1 MGRGKAGESGGF
13 AAALSCSVY
22 VETQV
27 IPNVT
32 KCSEESRLSRTQVIC
47 KYYLL
52 YFKNLLPWFKRIQ
65 NIKIV
70 KIIKHFEHN
79 SRPGV

>member
-27 IPNVT
+27 IPNVA
-32 KCSEESRLSRTQVIC
+32 KWSEESRLSRTQVAPI
-47 KYYLL
+47 KYFPPAMFIPDKEAVNRCFL
-52 YFKNLLPWFKRIQ
+52 K
-65 NIKIV
+65 
-70 KIIKHFEHN
+70 
-79 SRPGV
+79 

>member
-27 IPNVT
+27 IPNAT
-32 KCSEESRLSRTQVIC
+32 KWSEESRLSHSGYTIFFYTFLGKIDHKMRI
-47 KYYLL
+47 KLPL
-52 YFKNLLPWFKRIQ
+52 KMKIFKI
-65 NIKIV
+65 
-70 KIIKHFEHN
+70 
-79 SRPGV
+79 